1 MTLQKHITTFL
12 LSLVAAVAVGA
23 FFAQTT
29 FASEFPSTYRVVIDH
44 TDNDIFLLGNSDST
58 GLSTVISLPE
68 SARFIHTEQFRKGNL
83 NYLVVLHTNAK
94 QRKVYLKLYHPD
106 TTQLASMRI
115 LETNSSKRFSS
126 VRLETKRVDGKT
138 QMLIKAIKQG
148 NNGTTKLYQKRR
160 FIVQPSKQKKLKRTL
175 KKNALVKP
183 PTTRKT
189 GDKATLEWMNY
200 YRKRAGLLPVAHRK
214 SLSSACK
221 KHVTYMESH
230 GLTHVQDSSK
240 SGYTTE
246 GAEAGLASDL
256 AQGTDNMLEAFGL
269 WLAGPYHRFPIF
281 EPTLTHVG
289 MNYQAD
295 EEFSCLHLGTMDTD
309 SFAFPYSP
317 VRYPSP
323 GAKNVP
329 TTFNSGE
336 SPDPLEPHGG
346 NYPAGQVVSIG
357 FRSGVEVESMTV
369 MLTDANGAS
378 VSGYTQLPGDS
389 ADPNTENQ
397 RNSVT
402 FIPRSPL
409 SGNTRYTVRMSG
421 IVDGSNFSKS
431 WKFTTE

>member
-1 MTLQKHITTFL
+1 MTVQKHITTIF
-12 LSLVAAVAVGA
+12 LSLVLACAVWA
-23 FFAQTT
+23 FFAQATVAT
-29 FASEFPSTYRVVIDH
+29 DFPSTYRVLIDH
-44 TDNDIFLLGNSDST
+44 TDNQILLLGNSDST
-58 GLSTVISLPE
+58 GLSTLISLPE
-68 SARFIHTEQFRKGNL
+68 SARFIHTEQFRKGSL

-106 TTQLASMRI
+106 ATQLASKRA

-138 QMLIKAIKQG
+138 QMLIKAIKQE
-148 NNGTTKLYQKRR
+148 NNGKTRLYQKRR
-160 FIVQPSKQKKLKRTL
+160 FIVQPNKQKKFRRTL
-175 KKNALVKP
+175 KKNALVKA
-183 PTTRKT
+183 PTTIQT
-189 GDKATLEWMNY
+189 GNTATLEWINF
-200 YRKRAGLLPVAHRK
+200 YRKRAGLIPVTHGE

-230 GLTHVQDSSK
+230 GLTHVEDSSK

-256 AQGTDNMLEAFGL
+256 AQGTDTMLEALGL

-289 MNYQAD
+289 MNYQGD
-295 EEFSCLHLGTMDTD
+295 EGFSCLHLGTTD
-309 SFAFPYSP
+309 SSLSPFPYSP

-323 GAKNVP
+323 AATNVP

-336 SPDPLEPHGG
+336 SPDPLELHGG

-357 FRSGVEVESMTV
+357 FRSGVEVESMAVT
-369 MLTDANGAS
+369 LTHANGS
-378 VSGYTQLPGDS
+378 VVSGYTQLPGDS
-389 ADPNTENQ
+389 ADPNTANQ
-397 RNSVT
+397 GNAVT

-409 SGNTRYTVRMSG
+409 SGDTRYTVHMSG
-421 IVDGSNFSKS
+421 VVDGSTFSKS